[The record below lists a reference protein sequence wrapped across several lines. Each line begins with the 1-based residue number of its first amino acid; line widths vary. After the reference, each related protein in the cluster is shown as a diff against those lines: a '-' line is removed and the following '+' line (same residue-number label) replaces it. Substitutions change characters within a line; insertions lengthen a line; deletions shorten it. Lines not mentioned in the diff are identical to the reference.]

1 LTHRASK
8 TTKQALRLLRTERAE
23 RGSMLRTH
31 GLRVDPPNRPAIGA
45 LLVLAAACSL
55 LWPVSPLRAQDF
67 ELDAP
72 DTDVEAPRAEPTAT
86 TTRNPLEDARE
97 HMERGQA
104 LYGAGRYIESA
115 EEFLRA
121 YEAQPFSA
129 FLFNAG
135 VAYEKVDDPGRA
147 ADYFA
152 RFLQTDPQAE
162 NAGKLNARIDRLRG
176 LSRAREAELAAE
188 GAAQGSSSASTLAE
202 LEAARARL
210 AEVQQQ
216 LAALG
221 GKDGFKSLLS
231 VQTTPSDAD
240 VLVKGADGNVIY
252 RGSGPKFT
260 QTLDPGAYVVE
271 VQHAKYTAI
280 SAPITVAPAVVNV
293 VLAEMSQGQFLGFLR
308 VQTDVPGANVYVDE
322 REAGALGRTP
332 FQNPVKVGKH
342 HLWIEKPGYQ
352 VVERDIDIG
361 VGEDPLVKL
370 ELERVDYGRIR
381 VVASRPDAE
390 VYVDGRRIGRVPIE
404 TDVKHGKHRV
414 VVSAEGMKDW
424 KEDVT
429 VERGQ
434 ATPLRVRLRPKMGR
448 KGAWATAAVAAGF
461 LGAAIATGVV
471 GKGLYNDLDSGI
483 SAGTLQSN
491 DSRRKKGEY
500 FYIASDVGYVI
511 AGGMAALS
519 TWYFVRDPLPD
530 SEGRVLQPRDWAFNS
545 SLARPQAHFD
555 SSLARLRARDDSL
568 LARLRARFDADVAPD
583 RVGGHLHVS
592 F

>member
-1 LTHRASK
+1 
-8 TTKQALRLLRTERAE
+8 
-23 RGSMLRTH
+23 MLRTH
-31 GLRVDPPNRPAIGA
+31 GLQVDPPNRSTIGA
-45 LLVLAAACSL
+45 RLVLVAACAL
-55 LWPVSPLRAQDF
+55 LWPAGPLRAQDNF

-72 DTDVEAPRAEPTAT
+72 DSEVVAPSAEPAAPS
-86 TTRNPLEDARE
+86 TRNPLEEARE

-147 ADYFA
+147 ADYFS
-152 RFLQTDPQAE
+152 RFLQSDPQAE
-162 NAGKLNARIDRLRG
+162 NASKLNARIDRLRG

-188 GAAQGSSSASTLAE
+188 NAAQGSGANSASTLAE
-202 LEAARARL
+202 LEAARSRL
-210 AEVQQQ
+210 AEVQAQ

-221 GKDGFKSLLS
+221 GKDSFKSLLS
-231 VQTTPSDAD
+231 VQTTPMDAS
-240 VLVKGADGNVIY
+240 VLVKSASGSVVY
-252 RGSGPKFT
+252 RGNGPKFT

-271 VQHAKYTAI
+271 VQHPKYTSI

-308 VQTDVPGANVYVDE
+308 VQTDVPGANVFVDE
-322 REAGALGRTP
+322 HEAGALGRTP
-332 FQNPVKVGKH
+332 FQNAVKVGKH
-342 HLWIEKPGYQ
+342 HLWIEKPGYKP
-352 VVERDIDIG
+352 VERDIDIG
-361 VGEDPLVKL
+361 VGEDPLLKL
-370 ELERVDYGRIR
+370 ELERVDFGRIR

-390 VYVDGRRIGRVPIE
+390 VFVDGKRIGRVPIE

-414 VVSAEGMKDW
+414 KVSAEGMKDW
-424 KEDVT
+424 KEEVT
-429 VERGQ
+429 VQRGQ
-434 ATPLRVRLRPKMGR
+434 ATPLRVRLRPKVGR

-471 GKGLYNDLDSGI
+471 GKGLLDDLDQDR
-483 SAGTLQSN
+483 SAGTLQS
-491 DSRRKKGEY
+491 DDDRRKKGEY
-500 FYIASDVGYVI
+500 FYIASNVGYVI

-530 SEGRVLQPRDWAFNS
+530 SEGRVLEPRDWAFNAPAS
-545 SLARPQAHFD
+545 PRV
-555 SSLARLRARDDSL
+555 RL
-568 LARLRARFDADVAPD
+568 DADVAPD
-583 RVGGHLHVS
+583 RVGGHLRVS

>member
-1 LTHRASK
+1 
-8 TTKQALRLLRTERAE
+8 
-23 RGSMLRTH
+23 MLRTH
-31 GLRVDPPNRPAIGA
+31 GLRGDAPNRCPIEALIRSVARSSLARPRARFGSRAWTLA
-45 LLVLAAACSL
+45 LLACAL
-55 LWPVSPLRAQDF
+55 LGVTVPALAQDTF
-67 ELDAP
+67 ELDGPEADVAAP
-72 DTDVEAPRAEPTAT
+72 AAEPVAT
-86 TTRNPLEDARE
+86 PAARNPLEEARE

-147 ADYFA
+147 ADYFS

-188 GAAQGSSSASTLAE
+188 SAAQGASGANAASTLAE
-202 LEAARARL
+202 LEAARTRL

-231 VQTTPSDAD
+231 VQTTPTDAN
-240 VLVKGADGNVIY
+240 VLVKDQSGSVVY
-252 RGSGPKFT
+252 RGNGPKFT
-260 QTLDPGAYVVE
+260 QTLNPGSYVVE
-271 VQHAKYTAI
+271 VQHPKYTSI

-308 VQTDVPGANVYVDE
+308 VQTDVPGANVFVDE

-332 FQNPVKVGKH
+332 FQNAVKVGKH
-342 HLWIEKPGYQ
+342 HLWVEKPGYQ

-361 VGEDPLVKL
+361 VGEDPLLKL
-370 ELERVDYGRIR
+370 ELARVDYGRIR

-390 VYVDGRRIGRVPIE
+390 VYVDGKRIGRVPIE

-414 VVSAEGMKDW
+414 VVSAEGMKNW
-424 KEDVT
+424 KEEVT

-448 KGAWATAAVAAGF
+448 KGAWVTAAVTAGI
-461 LGAAIATGVV
+461 LGGSIVAGVL
-471 GKGLYNDLDSGI
+471 GKGLLDDLDKDRT
-483 SAGTLQSN
+483 AGTLKSD
-491 DSRRKKGEY
+491 DSRRKKGQLL
-500 FYIASDVGYVI
+500 YIGSDAGYVLT
-511 AGGMAALS
+511 AGMAALS
-519 TWYFVRDPLPD
+519 TWYFVRDTLPD
-530 SEGRVLQPRDWAFNS
+530 SEGRVLEPRDWAFNS
-545 SLARPQAHFD
+545 G
-555 SSLARLRARDDSL
+555 RAQPTV
-568 LARLRARFDADVAPD
+568 RFNADVAPD
-583 RVGGHLHVS
+583 RVGGHLRVS

>member
-1 LTHRASK
+1 MARSRARSAS
-8 TTKQALRLLRTERAE
+8 TLLLLAC
-23 RGSMLRTH
+23 
-31 GLRVDPPNRPAIGA
+31 A
-45 LLVLAAACSL
+45 LLGLSS
-55 LWPVSPLRAQDF
+55 PVAAQDNF
-67 ELDAP
+67 ELDGP
-72 DTDVEAPRAEPTAT
+72 EVEAPSAEPVAAPAA
-86 TTRNPLEDARE
+86 RNPLEEARE

-147 ADYFA
+147 ADYFS
-152 RFLQTDPQAE
+152 RFLQTDPQAD

-188 GAAQGSSSASTLAE
+188 SAAQGASGANAASTLAE
-202 LEAARARL
+202 LEAARTRL

-231 VQTTPSDAD
+231 VQTTPSDAN
-240 VLVKGADGNVIY
+240 VLVKDQSGTVVY
-252 RGSGPKFT
+252 RGNGPKFT
-260 QTLDPGAYVVE
+260 QTLNPGSYVVE
-271 VQHAKYTAI
+271 VQHPKYTSI

-308 VQTDVPGANVYVDE
+308 VQTDVPGANVFVDE

-352 VVERDIDIG
+352 VIERDIDIG
-361 VGEDPLVKL
+361 VGEDPLLKL

-390 VYVDGRRIGRVPIE
+390 VYVDGKRIGRVPIE

-424 KEDVT
+424 KEEVN

-434 ATPLRVRLRPKMGR
+434 ATPLRVRLRPRMGR
-448 KGAWATAAVAAGF
+448 KGAWVTAAVAAGF
-461 LGAAIATGVV
+461 LGGAIATGIV
-471 GKGLYNDLDSGI
+471 GKGLLDDLDRDRA
-483 SAGTLQSN
+483 AGTLKSDDN
-491 DSRRKKGEY
+491 RRKKGQ
-500 FYIASDVGYVI
+500 FLYIGSDVGYVI
-511 AGGMAALS
+511 TAGMAALS
-519 TWYFVRDPLPD
+519 TWYFVRDTLPD
-530 SEGRVLQPRDWAFNS
+530 SEGRVLEPRDWAFN
-545 SLARPQAHFD
+545 APRAHP
-555 SSLARLRARDDSL
+555 RV
-568 LARLRARFDADVAPD
+568 RFDADVAPN
-583 RVGGHLHVS
+583 RVGGHLQVS

>member
-1 LTHRASK
+1 
-8 TTKQALRLLRTERAE
+8 
-23 RGSMLRTH
+23 MLRTH
-31 GLRVDPPNRPAIGA
+31 GLRVDPPNRSAIGT
-45 LLVLAAACSL
+45 LLVLAAACAL
-55 LWPVSPLRAQDF
+55 LLPVSPLSAQDF
-67 ELDAP
+67 DLEAP
-72 DTDVEAPRAEPTAT
+72 DDVETPRAEPTAPT
-86 TTRNPLEDARE
+86 ARNPLEEARE

-104 LYGAGRYIESA
+104 LYGAGRFIESA

-147 ADYFA
+147 ADYFS

-188 GAAQGSSSASTLAE
+188 GAAQGASGANAASTLAE
-202 LEAARARL
+202 LEAARSRL

-221 GKDGFKSLLS
+221 GKDSFKSLLS
-231 VQTTPSDAD
+231 VQTTPTDAS
-240 VLVKGADGNVIY
+240 VLVKGANGDVVY

-271 VQHAKYTAI
+271 VQHPKYTSI

-308 VQTDVPGANVYVDE
+308 VQTDAPGANVYVDE
-322 REAGALGRTP
+322 RAAGALGRTP

-381 VVASRPDAE
+381 VVASHPEAV
-390 VYVDGRRIGRVPIE
+390 VYVDGKRIGRVPIE

-414 VVSAEGMKDW
+414 VVSAEGMKNW
-424 KEDVT
+424 KEEVT

-471 GKGLYNDLDSGI
+471 GKGLHDDLDKDV

-545 SLARPQAHFD
+545 SLADPRVRLDP
-555 SSLARLRARDDSL
+555 SLARP
-568 LARLRARFDADVAPD
+568 RARFDADVAPD
-583 RVGGHLHVS
+583 RVGGHLQVS

>member
-1 LTHRASK
+1 
-8 TTKQALRLLRTERAE
+8 
-23 RGSMLRTH
+23 MLRTH
-31 GLRVDPPNRPAIGA
+31 GLRVDASLA
-45 LLVLAAACSL
+45 LQSARFTPRDNTTGRRSRGGPRVWARLTRLSFLAWL
-55 LWPVSPLRAQDF
+55 LLPVGITHAQDNF

-72 DTDVEAPRAEPTAT
+72 EAEAEAARPEPAAT
-86 TTRNPLEDARE
+86 SRNPLEEARE

-147 ADYFA
+147 ADYFS

-162 NAGKLNARIDRLRG
+162 NAAKLNARIDRLRG
-176 LSRAREAELAAE
+176 LSRAREAELAAAS
-188 GAAQGSSSASTLAE
+188 AAQGASGADAATTLAE
-202 LEAARARL
+202 LEAARQRL

-221 GKDGFKSLLS
+221 GKDSFKSLLS
-231 VQTTPSDAD
+231 VQTTPTDAQ
-240 VLVKGADGNVIY
+240 VFVKDQRGTVIY
-252 RGSGPKFT
+252 RGNGPKFT

-271 VQHAKYTAI
+271 VQHPKYTSI

-308 VQTDVPGANVYVDE
+308 VQSDVPGANVFVDE

-342 HLWIEKPGYQ
+342 HVWIERPGYQ
-352 VVERDIDIG
+352 PIERDIDVG
-361 VGEDPLVKL
+361 VGEDPLIKV
-370 ELERVDYGRIR
+370 ELERVTYGRVR
-381 VVASRPDAE
+381 VVASRADAE
-390 VYVDGRRIGRVPIE
+390 VFIDGKRVGRVPVE
-404 TDVKHGKHRV
+404 KDLDAGEHRV

-424 KEDVT
+424 KKDV
-429 VERGQ
+429 VIERGQ

-448 KGAWATAAVAAGF
+448 KGAWVTAGVAAGF
-461 LGAAIATGVV
+461 LGAAIATGVI
-471 GKGLYNDLDSGI
+471 GNNIKKDLDADLA
-483 SAGTLQSN
+483 AGTLRSN
-491 DSRRKKGEY
+491 DDRRKKGKY
-500 FYIASDVGYVI
+500 MWLGSDIGYVI
-511 AGGMAALS
+511 AAGMAGLS
-519 TWYFVRDPLPD
+519 TYYFLRDPLPD
-530 SEGRVLQPRDWAFNS
+530 SEGRVLAPRDWAFN
-545 SLARPQAHFD
+545 
-555 SSLARLRARDDSL
+555 
-568 LARLRARFDADVAPD
+568 ADVAPHH
-583 RVGGHLHVS
+583 VGGHLQVS